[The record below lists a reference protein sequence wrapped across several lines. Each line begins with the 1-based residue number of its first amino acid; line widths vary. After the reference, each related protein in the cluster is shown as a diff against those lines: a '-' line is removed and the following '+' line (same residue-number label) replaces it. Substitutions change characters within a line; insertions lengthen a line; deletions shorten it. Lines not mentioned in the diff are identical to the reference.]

1 MFPVIRPR
9 LAVARGE
16 RLAERHRLHEADL
29 VHRQRFALEKTG
41 VAAHH
46 RLELPLRDLVGSHPE
61 TPREGDELAGA
72 GHPRELARLERLHRD
87 RGVEHHRLGHRRGR
101 GAWPESHPVQSTTHR
116 TNRLLRHRVFISLRH
131 GGNTLFDPVQP
142 LNSHDTGQWHN
153 PRTCCGA
160 YWIST
165 PSSRMCCSCFS
176 QNKMKLEGTG
186 LRHGQF
192 FSIR

>member
-46 RLELPLRDLVGSHPE
+46 RLELPLRDLVGYHPE

-72 GHPRELARLERLHRD
+72 GLTRVNWPGLSACIGIEGLNTTGLGTAGAGGGLAGIAPR
-87 RGVEHHRLGHRRGR
+87 
-101 GAWPESHPVQSTTHR
+101 PK
-116 TNRLLRHRVFISLRH
+116 
-131 GGNTLFDPVQP
+131 
-142 LNSHDTGQWHN
+142 HDT
-153 PRTCCGA
+153 
-160 YWIST
+160 
-165 PSSRMCCSCFS
+165 
-176 QNKMKLEGTG
+176 QNQQAVTAQGIHKSPGRREYPV
-186 LRHGQF
+186 
-192 FSIR
+192 

>member
-46 RLELPLRDLVGSHPE
+46 RLELPLRDLVGYHPE

-101 GAWPESHPVQSTTHR
+101 GGLAGIAPRPK
-116 TNRLLRHRVFISLRH
+116 
-131 GGNTLFDPVQP
+131 
-142 LNSHDTGQWHN
+142 HDTQTQQAVTAQGIHKS
-153 PRTCCGA
+153 PARRE
-160 YWIST
+160 Y
-165 PSSRMCCSCFS
+165 PV
-176 QNKMKLEGTG
+176 
-186 LRHGQF
+186 
-192 FSIR
+192 